1 MPSATMGALKYAG
14 MVLAQ
19 AKQCMNQ
26 ALQQA
31 LTQSATSGR
40 VFSPQNWLKGK
51 TAVNDASL
59 VAGTIVN
66 VLKGITTPELAPVIA
81 SLTIPPDKF
90 SFRWS
95 AE

>member
-1 MPSATMGALKYAG
+1 M
-14 MVLAQ
+14 
-19 AKQCMNQ
+19 
-26 ALQQA
+26 
-31 LTQSATSGR
+31 
-40 VFSPQNWLKGK
+40 FSPQNWLKGK
-51 TAVNDASL
+51 GAVSDEQL

-66 VLKGITTPELAPVIA
+66 VLKGMATPELTPFIA